1 MHAKK
6 EIMDVTLNM
15 LRIMMLSSSSET
27 KINVLDLTWEWLRK
41 QLKLKSEGNI
51 GEHREGSERKSA
63 RGTELPSEWVKS
75 EREDF
80 KALKR
85 TEYKDRDAA
94 RFQLENYRTRRIN
107 LFEKNPQTE
116 TEQEND
122 KLKRVTF
129 KRRNFSH
136 F

>member
-1 MHAKK
+1 
-6 EIMDVTLNM
+6 
-15 LRIMMLSSSSET
+15 
-27 KINVLDLTWEWLRK
+27 
-41 QLKLKSEGNI
+41 
-51 GEHREGSERKSA
+51 
-63 RGTELPSEWVKS
+63 VKS

-122 KLKRVTF
+122 KLKRITF